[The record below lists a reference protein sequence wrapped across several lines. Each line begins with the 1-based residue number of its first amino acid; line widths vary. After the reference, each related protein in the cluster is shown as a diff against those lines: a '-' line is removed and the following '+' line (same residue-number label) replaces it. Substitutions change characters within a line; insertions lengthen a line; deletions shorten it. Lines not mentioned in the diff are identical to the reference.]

1 MRKGMNRKK
10 SFVLSKNDKKAA
22 QLFAK
27 LGMPKNLA
35 KTVVYLSHVDE
46 CYNADIEQ
54 ATNLKQPEVSTAM
67 RELWRRKWTKKRVLK
82 KKNGKGRP
90 LNVYSPT
97 SQLSE
102 ILKDFE
108 QEKLK
113 EVEEIKS
120 DISEL
125 KNLIENR

>member
-1 MRKGMNRKK
+1 MNQKK
-10 SFVLSKNDKKAA
+10 SFALSKNDKRAA

-35 KTVVYLSHVDE
+35 KTVIYLSHVDE

-54 ATNLKQPEVSTAM
+54 ATDLKQPEVSIAT
-67 RELWRRKWTKKRVLK
+67 RELQRREWTKKKRVP

>member
-1 MRKGMNRKK
+1 MNRKK
-10 SFVLSKNDKKAA
+10 SFVLSKNDKRAA

-35 KTVVYLSHVDE
+35 KTVMYLSHVDE

-54 ATNLKQPEVSTAM
+54 ATNLKQPEVSIAT
-67 RELWRRKWTKKRVLK
+67 RELWRRKWTKKRIL